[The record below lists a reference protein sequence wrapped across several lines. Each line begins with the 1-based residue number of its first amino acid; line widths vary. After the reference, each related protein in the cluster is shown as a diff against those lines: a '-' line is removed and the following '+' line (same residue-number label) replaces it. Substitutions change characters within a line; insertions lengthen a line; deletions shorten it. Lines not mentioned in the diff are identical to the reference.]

1 MQSGGGLGFATEW
14 GVNLLALILATISL
28 LIWVVLTFL
37 RGAFWQVLAF
47 DDDIAKKES
56 LERWPRV
63 AAVVPARNEAEF
75 IARTVESLAKQEYAG
90 ELRVAVVDDHSEDGT
105 GSLAREAAARAGAS
119 ERVLILHGAALE
131 SGWTGKLLAM
141 KQGVESSVAQE
152 ADYFWFTDA
161 DIEHAP
167 DTLRRLVQ
175 RAEKDNLDLVSLM
188 ALAQVNSLPER
199 LLIPPFLYF
208 FLKLYPPSWTAGRRR
223 KTAGAAG
230 GCILLKRAALEGIG
244 GLAAIRGEVIDDCT
258 MARAVKRTG
267 REIWMGLTRKSV
279 SLRTYPSFTEIQDL
293 IARTAFTQLGYSSLL
308 LTGTLLGMFV
318 TYLLPVI
325 FTFSARPVVWRLGL
339 AAWALMAITY
349 LPTVRFHR
357 MSPLWAAA
365 LPVAAAFYTYATW
378 LSAVRYWLGRGGEVE
393 GRAQAPVKSSAQ

>member
-1 MQSGGGLGFATEW
+1 MNS
-14 GVNLLALILATISL
+14 LALILAVVSL
-28 LIWVVLTFL
+28 LIWVVLTFF

-47 DDDIAKKES
+47 DDDIAKQES
-56 LERWPRV
+56 LARWPRV
-63 AAVVPARNEAEF
+63 VAIVPARNEAEF
-75 IARTVESLAKQEYAG
+75 IARTVESLVKQDYPG
-90 ELRVAVVDDHSEDGT
+90 ELRVVVVDDHSEDGT
-105 GSLAREAAARAGAS
+105 GELARQAAARAGAS
-119 ERVLILHGAALE
+119 ERVVVQQGATLQ

-141 KQGVESSVAQE
+141 QQGVESAGAHE
-152 ADYFWFTDA
+152 PEYFWFTDA

-167 DTLRRLVQ
+167 DTLRRVVQ
-175 RAEKDNLDLVSLM
+175 RAESEKLDLVSLM
-188 ALAQVNSLPER
+188 ALSQVNSLSEH

-208 FLKLYPPSWTAGRRR
+208 FLKLYPPSWIANRNG

-230 GCILLKRAALEGIG
+230 GCVLLKREALDRMG

-267 REIWMGLTRKSV
+267 GGLWMGLTRKSV
-279 SLRTYPSFTEIQDL
+279 SLRTYATFTEIKDL

-308 LTGTLLGMFV
+308 LAGTLLGMFV

-325 FTFSARPVVWRLGL
+325 LTFSAQPIVWRLGL

-349 LPTVRFHR
+349 LPTVRFYKL
-357 MSPLWAAA
+357 SPLWAAA
-365 LPVAAAFYTYATW
+365 LPLAAGFYTYATW
-378 LSAVRYWLGRGGEVE
+378 ISAVRYWLGRGGQWK

>member
-47 DDDIAKKES
+47 DDDTAKKES

-90 ELRVAVVDDHSEDGT
+90 ELRVAVGDDHSEDGT
-105 GSLAREAAARAGAS
+105 RSLARGAAARAGGS
-119 ERVLILHGAALE
+119 ERVLILQGAALE
-131 SGWTGKLLAM
+131 SGWTGQLLAM

-175 RAEKDNLDLVSLM
+175 RPKKDNLDLVSLM
-188 ALAQVNSLPER
+188 VLAQVNSLPER

-208 FLKLYPPSWTAGRRR
+208 FLKLYPPSCTADRRWQ
-223 KTAGAAG
+223 TAGAAG
-230 GCILLKRAALEGIG
+230 GCLFLKRAGLEGLG
-244 GLAAIRGEVIDDCT
+244 GVAGLRGVVIFAWQ
-258 MARAVKRTG
+258 MWRAVRC
-267 REIWMGLTRKSV
+267 TR
-279 SLRTYPSFTEIQDL
+279 
-293 IARTAFTQLGYSSLL
+293 
-308 LTGTLLGMFV
+308 
-318 TYLLPVI
+318 
-325 FTFSARPVVWRLGL
+325 
-339 AAWALMAITY
+339 
-349 LPTVRFHR
+349 
-357 MSPLWAAA
+357 
-365 LPVAAAFYTYATW
+365 
-378 LSAVRYWLGRGGEVE
+378 RG
-393 GRAQAPVKSSAQ
+393 

>member
-1 MQSGGGLGFATEW
+1 MIWRRLLSGGGLGFATEW
-14 GVNLLALILATISL
+14 GVNLLALILAISSL

-47 DDDIAKKES
+47 DDDVAKKES

-119 ERVLILHGAALE
+119 ERVLILQGAALE

-141 KQGVESSVAQE
+141 RQGVESSVAQE
-152 ADYFWFTDA
+152 ADYF
-161 DIEHAP
+161 
-167 DTLRRLVQ
+167 
-175 RAEKDNLDLVSLM
+175 SLM
-188 ALAQVNSLPER
+188 VLAQVNSLPER

-208 FLKLYPPSWTAGRRR
+208 FLKLYPPSWTAGRRW

-230 GCILLKRAALEGIG
+230 GCILLKRAALERIG

-267 REIWMGLTRKSV
+267 RGIWMGLTRKSV
-279 SLRTYPSFTEIQDL
+279 SLRTYTSFTEIRDL

-308 LTGTLLGMFV
+308 LTATLLGMFV

-378 LSAVRYWLGRGGEVE
+378 VSAVRYWLGRGGQWK
-393 GRAQAPVKSSAQ
+393 GRAQAPAKSSAQ